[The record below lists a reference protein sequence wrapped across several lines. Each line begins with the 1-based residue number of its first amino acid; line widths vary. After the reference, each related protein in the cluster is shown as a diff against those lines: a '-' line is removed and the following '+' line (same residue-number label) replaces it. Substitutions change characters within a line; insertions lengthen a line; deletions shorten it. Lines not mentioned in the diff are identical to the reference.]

1 MRRRSLIGFVLV
13 SLITLTTA
21 LTAVAAPPNLSGKY
35 KLDAARSEGVPAGMV
50 QVMTVRH
57 NGNEMTVDTKVY
69 PPNDGLAG
77 LVTDV
82 FMLNGQETQFKATRG
97 MGIGVGKRVAKWA
110 EDGKSIEVTEESLID
125 MPAQGQNPAQQ
136 VKIETTRKW
145 MVSPDGKEITI
156 ELTQK
161 TPQGEQRTK
170 RVFTKA

>member
-1 MRRRSLIGFVLV
+1 MRRRSLVGFVLV
-13 SLITLTTA
+13 SLMTLTA
-21 LTAVAAPPNLSGKY
+21 IAAPPPNLSGKY
-35 KLDAARSEGVPAGMV
+35 KLDPARSEGVPAGMV

-69 PPNDGLAG
+69 PANDGLAG

-97 MGIGVGKRVAKWA
+97 MGVGVGKRVAKWA
-110 EDGKSIEVTEESLID
+110 EDGKVIEVTEESLID

-136 VKIETTRKW
+136 VKIQTTRKW
-145 MVSPDGKEITI
+145 LIAPDGKEITL
-156 ELTQK
+156 ELMQK